1 MQNFS
6 PQSTNRVFVAVTLL
20 LSFPYVVEIHSS
32 TISTIFVIT
41 WQLIDCKMGV
51 FSTLFHTSPHSPF
64 MAFSWHFV
72 AFGYRQAL
80 RRCSGPSGFPLP
92 VAGVASVAF
101 CSARSVHSGYSEQNA
116 YQVRFGSLHPLQFI
130 LPVSYAS
137 ILLPCSFLFR
147 CRAFLARFSLRQGN
161 YSGCSINGPKKGIRQ
176 PFLYRQAL
184 TYKQDSSKGP
194 FLIPSVVVGIWL
206 EECAMEGMSRQKAGN
221 CVTGYEFIPILLVG
235 NRLSV

>member
-80 RRCSGPSGFPLP
+80 RRCSGPSGFPCPQRAQRAQRSVLP
-92 VAGVASVAF
+92 VAYIAGIMPIKYASVHF
-101 CSARSVHSGYSEQNA
+101 IRYSSFYPFRTLWTYLGHFARLVRLVRYRA
-116 YQVRFGSLHPLQFI
+116 LWTYQDVQY
-130 LPVSYAS
+130 VQYAS
-137 ILLPCSFLFR
+137 ILLPCSFLYR
-147 CRAFLARFSLRQGN
+147 CRAFLARFSLQQGN
-161 YSGCSINGPKKGIRQ
+161 YSGRFINGPKKGIRQ
-176 PFLYRQAL
+176 PFLYKNAIL
-184 TYKQDSSKGP
+184 YKYSSSKRP
-194 FLIPSVVVGIWL
+194 ILIPISLVGI
-206 EECAMEGMSRQKAGN
+206 
-221 CVTGYEFIPILLVG
+221 
-235 NRLSV
+235 